1 MLAEG
6 ITLSGVRKKDKDC
19 EWMKDW
25 RSSLYADAEGANP
38 RKVRGE
44 SLRQKDSFL
53 IAFCIG
59 KTMQKSVGLCVNSE
73 NSVFSE
79 LSLFFVFERKRRK
92 NHGRI
97 SCKSS

>member
-44 SLRQKDSFL
+44 SLRQKDSF
-53 IAFCIG
+53 
-59 KTMQKSVGLCVNSE
+59 
-73 NSVFSE
+73 
-79 LSLFFVFERKRRK
+79 
-92 NHGRI
+92 
-97 SCKSS
+97 